1 MSRAKT
7 DTDPV
12 VQRERLVDHFKAAY
26 QIVVGIAI
34 TIACTNLFADGI
46 IKFPLDVSFWLFG
59 IFFITV
65 MPIFHGGD
73 RSLDVKYLTQPAAG
87 FGARVSYLW
96 DFYALVITAIL
107 FVKIAQAIPGPAPN
121 PIPVIGQAAAA
132 AAAAAGAAASTP
144 AHFYAWM
151 AIMLAFDI
159 FVLIVDGIK
168 SRLFYAYGKWI
179 ALNLALAVV
188 CLWARSQPDW
198 LPLPQFA
205 DGTTAEIVFVLA
217 FLRTVFDYVS
227 GGAFMFP

>member
-1 MSRAKT
+1 MTAAKPK
-7 DTDPV
+7 TDPV

-34 TIACTNLFADGI
+34 TIACTNLFADGT

-73 RSLDVKYLTQPAAG
+73 RSLDLKYLAAQATS

-96 DFYALVITAIL
+96 DFYALMMTAIL
-107 FVKIAQAIPGPAPN
+107 FVKIAQAIPSPVAN
-121 PIPVIGQAAAA
+121 PVVVVGQGAV
-132 AAAAAGAAASTP
+132 AAGAAVSTP

-151 AIMLAFDI
+151 AIMLAFDVV
-159 FVLIVDGIK
+159 VLVIDGVK
-168 SRLFYAYGKWI
+168 SGLFYAYGKWI
-179 ALNLALAVV
+179 VLNVALAVV

-198 LPLPQFA
+198 LHFS
-205 DGTTAEIVFVLA
+205 DDTTGEIVFVLA
-217 FLRTVFDYVS
+217 FLRTVLDYVF
-227 GGAFMFP
+227 GGEFMFP